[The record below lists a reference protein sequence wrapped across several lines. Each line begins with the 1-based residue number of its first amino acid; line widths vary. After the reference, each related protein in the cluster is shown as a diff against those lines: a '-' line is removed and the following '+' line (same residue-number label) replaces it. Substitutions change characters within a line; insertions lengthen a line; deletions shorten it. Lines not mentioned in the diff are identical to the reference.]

1 MHLMPVFGAVLVV
14 LFPGE
19 RFHLYHAIGIA
30 LIAAGIVLA
39 SLRPRPT

>member
-1 MHLMPVFGAVLVV
+1 MPVFGTVLAV

-19 RFHLYHAIGIA
+19 RFHLYHAIGVT

-39 SLRPRPT
+39 SLRPWPT